1 MKKNISLKIAAA
13 LLCLTVLSVYL
24 MGGMFAKYRASDSGA
39 DQARVAGFGTLELEE
54 SKTAYQVTPG
64 VNITKDPK
72 VSMTAS
78 EVAVRVSVDII
89 FASGWTRS
97 GNVLKSQ
104 KDLLTVTVADGW
116 SYEKNSGNTY
126 TFYRDL
132 APGETLDKVSVFQ
145 GDEIVVLA
153 TIPYYEFYSIANGEL
168 DITIRARAVQI
179 D

>member
-24 MGGMFAKYRASDSGA
+24 MGGMSAKYRASDSGA
-39 DQARVAGFGTLELEE
+39 DKADVAGFGTLELEE
-54 SKTAYQVTPG
+54 SNTAYQVTPG
-64 VNITKDPK
+64 VNITKDPT

-78 EVAVRVSVDII
+78 EVAVRVYVDIT
-89 FASGWTRS
+89 FASDWTRN

-104 KDLLTVTVADGW
+104 KDYLRITVAEGW
-116 SYEKNSGNTY
+116 SFEKVSGKTY

-132 APGETLDKVSVFQ
+132 APGMTLVSVPVFQ
-145 GDEIVVLA
+145 DNQIVVSS
-153 TIPYYEFYSIANGEL
+153 TIPYYEFYSIVPEEL
-168 DITIRARAVQI
+168 AITVQARAVQI